1 MANVKALQTKK
12 KRLELNLVNF
22 EKDAGTKQTKLQEA
36 HDEKV
41 KTLNKAL
48 AEKIETME
56 SSLEEAKVKAQ
67 GSEEKKVKIEAELQ
81 KTKDE
86 IKVEADALRAQ
97 LKELEGVND
106 DVESLGEDDQEPE
119 TDEGGLV

>member
-1 MANVKALQTKK
+1 MYSPPIAA
-12 KRLELNLVNF
+12 EMDLVP
-22 EKDAGTKQTKLQEA
+22 A
-36 HDEKV
+36 KV
-41 KTLNKAL
+41 IIIIM
-48 AEKIETME
+48 KIETME
-56 SSLEEAKVKAQ
+56 NSLEEAKVKAQ

-106 DVESLGEDDQEPE
+106 DIESLGEDDQEPE
-119 TDEGGLV
+119 ANEGGLV